1 MNIFAV
7 DTDPTVAAKMLCDKH
22 IVKMPLETA
31 QMLCSAFAP
40 LDLPPYKRV
49 HYNHPCTVWA
59 RESVANFDWLVTHG
73 LALCAEY
80 TRRYGCDIVQHASEN
95 PIRWCKAMRR
105 MISFSKQELTE
116 HPQCFGEYYD
126 RCYVHSAPMIG
137 YRRYYRMAKRRFAKW
152 TKSTPPRWFTADV
165 DISFLEQEYKP

>member
-1 MNIFAV
+1 MTKLMHHRYATDAARGYHLTKDTVSFGEREDTMNIFAV

-31 QMLCSAFAP
+31 QMLCSAFDP

-73 LALCAEY
+73 
-80 TRRYGCDIVQHASEN
+80 
-95 PIRWCKAMRR
+95 
-105 MISFSKQELTE
+105 
-116 HPQCFGEYYD
+116 
-126 RCYVHSAPMIG
+126 
-137 YRRYYRMAKRRFAKW
+137 
-152 TKSTPPRWFTADV
+152 
-165 DISFLEQEYKP
+165 